1 MRHLIILLIAFVSI
15 SGISQNKYEEGMQE
29 ALELWST
36 DKPWEAV
43 NLFER
48 ISAAEPNE
56 WLPPYYASLI
66 GVVQGFEVK
75 DETKLKDQLD
85 KSMAFLNDANAISK
99 DNPELLILEALWY
112 TVWVAYDG
120 AQFGMI
126 YSGKVSQLYQEAL
139 RLAPDNPRVILNKA
153 EWDMGSARFFG
164 QPLDPYCEDIQR
176 AIELFADFN
185 PEEKFYP
192 TYGLERANQIIEE
205 TCN

>member
-15 SGISQNKYEEGMQE
+15 SVISQNKYEEGMQE

-48 ISAAEPNE
+48 ISTAEPNE